1 MSLSSAFI
9 VFQSS
14 QISIHPGFSAR
25 CEVCVRNDT
34 EVMMMRENS
43 SDGPGKSGDGLKP
56 GCEKMVV
63 AATAAYFHIFHY
75 ISSVVEVVQSFSGF
89 FHKL

>member
-1 MSLSSAFI
+1 
-9 VFQSS
+9 
-14 QISIHPGFSAR
+14 
-25 CEVCVRNDT
+25 
-34 EVMMMRENS
+34 MMRENS